1 MVKRSA
7 ESFFGEFSD
16 DAVLSLECKIRL
28 MLTRVVFSLV
38 TAIAVSISPFVI
50 LLVLGSAVLAQDAA
64 APDRVAM
71 EGWLLEIHC

>member
-1 MVKRSA
+1 
-7 ESFFGEFSD
+7 
-16 DAVLSLECKIRL
+16 

-71 EGWLLEIHC
+71 EGWLRENEQVFADAPIGTRGDL